1 MSLLLASLATLLA
14 ATVQSGTGFGF
25 ALVLGPAMV
34 ALLTPGQ
41 AIAAVLVLG
50 LELNLLV
57 LFAERRERF
66 IASDV
71 LRPILL
77 WAPPGLVA
85 GAFVVR
91 AVSKGALQLM
101 VGLAVL
107 LAVAAQLGSVNLRGQ
122 DERPPSAAGAP
133 VVGLITGVLTTA
145 TSVSGAVLVLWLHRL
160 GVGGARL
167 RDTLSATFLW
177 LNIAGAVTLALVPG
191 THARAGHVS
200 WLIALVPAV
209 AIGHF
214 AGRLIFERLSLRQ
227 HQTVVLTFVVLA
239 GAVSLI
245 GGAVR
250 LL

>member
-1 MSLLLASLATLLA
+1 MGLLLASLATLLA

-57 LFAERRERF
+57 LFAERRERLV
-66 IASDV
+66 ASEP

-77 WAPPGLVA
+77 WALPGLVA

-91 AVSKGALQLM
+91 AVSKGVLQLM

-107 LAVAAQLGSVNLRGQ
+107 LAVAAQLGSVRQRG
-122 DERPPSAAGAP
+122 ENGRPRNPAGARL
-133 VVGLITGVLTTA
+133 VGVLTGVLTTA
-145 TSVSGAVLVLWLHRL
+145 TSVSGAVLVLWLHQL

-167 RDTLSATFLW
+167 RDSLSATFLW
-177 LNIAGAVTLALVPG
+177 LNIAGAVILALVPG
-191 THARAGHVS
+191 THAGAGHAS
-200 WLIALVPAV
+200 WLLALVPAV

-214 AGRLIFERLSLRQ
+214 AGRLIFERLSARQ
-227 HQTVVLTFVVLA
+227 HQTVVLAFVVLA
-239 GAVSLI
+239 GLVSLV